1 VLILGLILNN
11 QQDECVKMA
20 VKWYK
25 SYSSKQT
32 FEISGPAGSGKT
44 TIVKSII
51 QSLDLRIEDV
61 LFVAYVGKAA
71 LQLTRSGV
79 NGQTIHSAFY
89 NIEFVPVK
97 DEQGLP
103 VIKNG
108 KVVTRPQFVKKERI
122 PKNIKL
128 IVIDEAPMVN
138 ESFGVDI
145 ESFNIPIICLGD
157 LQQLP
162 PVIGGSKYLIRPD
175 YVLTKIMRQAEG
187 NPIIYLSQLAINGE
201 NIPYGK
207 YGDKCYVIPKDMIND
222 NMLLNAD
229 MIITPTNASRAR
241 YNKYIRE
248 ELRGIESDLPVI
260 GEKLIC
266 RKNNRNRIMGDN
278 VYLVNG
284 MLGYVRDVNK
294 STFNGTTIDIGFS
307 PDFNEDLIF
316 NNVKIDYKTLMQ
328 SIQTD
333 NDHKKGYSMYD
344 MFEFGDCIT
353 VHLSQ
358 GSQADNVLFISEPFG
373 RDRLLQNKLNY
384 TGITRA
390 REGLIYAY

>member
-1 VLILGLILNN
+1 MGIVLND
-11 QQDECVKMA
+11 QQEECVKKA
-20 VKWYK
+20 VQWFNNV
-25 SYSSKQT
+25 SSKQT

-44 TIVKSII
+44 TIVRTII
-51 QSLDLRIEDV
+51 QELGINIQDV

-79 NGQTIHSAFY
+79 NGRTIHSTFY
-89 NIEFVPVK
+89 NIEFIPVK
-97 DEQGLP
+97 DEEGN
-103 VIKNG
+103 VIIKNG
-108 KVVTRPQFVKKERI
+108 RLVTRPQFVKKEKI
-122 PKNIKL
+122 PSNIKL

-138 ESFGVDI
+138 ETFGVDI

-162 PVIGGSKYLIRPD
+162 PVIGGSKYLLRPD

-187 NPIIYLSQLAINGE
+187 NPIIYLSQLASRGE
-201 NIPYGK
+201 PIPYGK
-207 YGDKCYVIPKDMIND
+207 YGDKCYVIPKDKIND
-222 NMLLNAD
+222 NMLLGAD
-229 MIITPTNASRAR
+229 MIITPTNRSRIK

-248 ELRGIESDLPVI
+248 ELRHINSELPVP

-266 RKNNRNRIMGDN
+266 RKNNRNRIIGDG

-284 MLGYVRDVNK
+284 MLGYVTDVNK
-294 STFNGTTIDIGFS
+294 STYNGKTVDISFT
-307 PDFNEDLIF
+307 PDFNESLQF
-316 NNVKIDYKTLMQ
+316 HNVKIDYKTLMD
-328 SIQTD
+328 SIQT
-333 NDHKKGYSMYD
+333 NNEKYNKGFSMYD
-344 MFEFGDCIT
+344 MFEFGDVIT

-358 GSQADNVLFISEPFG
+358 GSQAENVLFISEPFG
-373 RDRLLQNKLNY
+373 FDRILQNKLEY

>member
-1 VLILGLILNN
+1 MGIVLND
-11 QQDECVKMA
+11 QQEECVKKA
-20 VKWYK
+20 VQWFNNV
-25 SYSSKQT
+25 SSKQT

-44 TIVKSII
+44 TIVRTII
-51 QSLDLRIEDV
+51 QELGINIQDV

-79 NGQTIHSAFY
+79 NGRTIHSTFY
-89 NIEFVPVK
+89 NIKFIPVK
-97 DEQGLP
+97 DEEGN
-103 VIKNG
+103 VIIKNG
-108 KVVTRPQFVKKERI
+108 RLVTRPQFVKKEKI
-122 PKNIKL
+122 PSNIKL

-138 ESFGVDI
+138 ETFGVDI

-162 PVIGGSKYLIRPD
+162 PVIGGSKYLLRPD

-187 NPIIYLSQLAINGE
+187 NPIIYLSQLASRGE
-201 NIPYGK
+201 PIPYGK
-207 YGDKCYVIPKDMIND
+207 YGDKCYVIPKDKIND
-222 NMLLNAD
+222 NMLLGAD
-229 MIITPTNASRAR
+229 MIITPTNRSRIK

-248 ELRGIESDLPVI
+248 ELRHINSELPVP

-266 RKNNRNRIMGDN
+266 RKNNRNRIIGDG

-284 MLGYVRDVNK
+284 MLGYVTDVNK
-294 STFNGTTIDIGFS
+294 STYNGKTVDISFT
-307 PDFNEDLIF
+307 PDFNESLQF
-316 NNVKIDYKTLMQ
+316 HNVKIDYKTLMD
-328 SIQTD
+328 SIQT
-333 NDHKKGYSMYD
+333 NNEKYNKGFSMYD
-344 MFEFGDCIT
+344 MFEFGDVIT

-358 GSQADNVLFISEPFG
+358 GSQAENVLFISEPFG
-373 RDRLLQNKLNY
+373 FDRILQNKLEY

>member
-1 VLILGLILNN
+1 MGIVLND

-20 VKWYK
+20 VKWFK
-25 SYSSKQT
+25 NYSSKQT

-44 TIVKSII
+44 TIVKTII
-51 QSLDLRIEDV
+51 QELGLKMEDV

-79 NGQTIHSAFY
+79 NGRTIHSAFY
-89 NIEFVPVK
+89 DIEFVPVK
-97 DEQGLP
+97 DDDGKP
-103 VIKNG
+103 IIKNG
-108 KVVTRPQFVKKERI
+108 KVVTRPEFIKKERI
-122 PKNIKL
+122 PSNIKL

-138 ESFGVDI
+138 ESFGIDI
-145 ESFNIPIICLGD
+145 ESFNIPILCLGD

-162 PVIGGSKYLIRPD
+162 PVIGGTKYLIRPD

-187 NPIIYLSQLAINGE
+187 NPIIYLSQLASRGE
-201 NIPYGK
+201 PIPYGK
-207 YGDKCYVIPKDMIND
+207 YGDKCYVIPKDKIND
-222 NMLLNAD
+222 SMLLNAD
-229 MIITPTNASRAR
+229 MIITPTNANRAK
-241 YNKYIRE
+241 YNRYIRE
-248 ELRGIESDLPVI
+248 VLRGIDSELPVL

-266 RKNNRNRIMGDN
+266 RKNNRNRIIGDN

-284 MLGYVRDVNK
+284 MLGYVTDVNK
-294 STFNGTTIDIGFS
+294 SSYNGKTVDISFT
-307 PDFNEDLIF
+307 PDFDDRLNF
-316 NNVKIDYKTLMQ
+316 HNVKLDYKTLMQ

-333 NDHKKGYSMYD
+333 NDNYKKGYSMYD

-358 GSQADNVLFISEPFG
+358 GSQADNVLFIHEFFG
-373 RDRLLQNKLNY
+373 RGDRDLQSKLNY

-390 REGLIYAY
+390 REGLIYAC

>member
-1 VLILGLILNN
+1 MGIVLNN

-20 VKWYK
+20 VNWFNN
-25 SYSSKQT
+25 YSSKQT

-44 TIVKSII
+44 TIVKTII
-51 QSLDLRIEDV
+51 QNLGLRMDDV

-79 NGQTIHSAFY
+79 NGRTIHSAFY
-89 NIEFVPVK
+89 DIDFVPMK
-97 DEQGLP
+97 DEDGN
-103 VIKNG
+103 VIIRNG
-108 KVVTRPQFVKKERI
+108 KIATRPEFIKKEKI
-122 PKNIKL
+122 PSNIKL

-138 ESFGVDI
+138 ESFGIDI

-187 NPIIYLSQLAINGE
+187 NPIIYLSQLASRGE
-201 NIPYGK
+201 HIPYGK
-207 YGDKCYVIPKDMIND
+207 YGDRCYVIPKDNIND
-222 NMLLNAD
+222 NMLLKAD
-229 MIITPTNASRAR
+229 MILTPTNASRAR
-241 YNKYIRE
+241 YNRYIRE
-248 ELRGIESDLPVI
+248 ELRRIESDLPVE

-266 RKNNRNRIMGDN
+266 RKNNRNRIIGDG

-284 MLGYVRDVNK
+284 MLGYVRNVDK
-294 STFNGTTIDIGFS
+294 STYNSKTVDITFS
-307 PDFNEDLIF
+307 PDFDDRLLF

-333 NDHKKGYSMYD
+333 NNQYKKGYSMFD
-344 MFEFGDCIT
+344 MFEFGDAIT

-358 GSQADNVLFISEPFG
+358 GSQAENVLFISEPFG
-373 RDRLLQNKLNY
+373 RDRDLQAKLEY

-390 REGLIYAY
+390 SEGLIYAY

>member
-1 VLILGLILNN
+1 MGIILNE
-11 QQDECVKMA
+11 QQDECVKLA
-20 VKWYK
+20 VKWFK
-25 SYSSKQT
+25 NYSSKQT

-44 TIVKSII
+44 TIVRTII
-51 QSLDLRIEDV
+51 QNLGLKMEDV

-79 NGQTIHSAFY
+79 NGRTIHSAFY
-89 NIEFVPVK
+89 DIEFVPVK
-97 DEQGLP
+97 DEDGKP
-103 VIKNG
+103 MVKNG
-108 KVVTRPQFVKKERI
+108 RIVTRPEFVKKKKI
-122 PKNIKL
+122 PSNIKL

-162 PVIGGSKYLIRPD
+162 PVIGGTKYLIRPD
-175 YVLTKIMRQAEG
+175 YVITKIMRQAEG
-187 NPIIYLSQLAINGE
+187 NPIIYLSQLASRGE
-201 NIPYGK
+201 KIPYGK
-207 YGDKCYVIPKDMIND
+207 YGDKCYVIPKDRVND

-241 YNKYIRE
+241 CNRYIRE
-248 ELRGIESDLPVI
+248 ELRRIDSELPVE

-266 RKNNRNRIMGDN
+266 RKNNRNRIIDDN

-284 MLGYVRDVNK
+284 MLGYVTNVDK
-294 STFNGTTIDIGFS
+294 STYNSKTVDISFT
-307 PDFNEDLIF
+307 PDFNDKLNF
-316 NNVKIDYKTLMQ
+316 HNVRIDYKTLMQ

-333 NDHKKGYSMYD
+333 NTNYKKGYSMYD

-373 RDRLLQNKLNY
+373 RGDRDLQAKLEY

-390 REGLIYAY
+390 SQGLIYAY

>member
-1 VLILGLILNN
+1 MGIVLND
-11 QQDECVKMA
+11 QQEECVKKA
-20 VKWYK
+20 VQWFNNI
-25 SYSSKQT
+25 SSKQT

-44 TIVKSII
+44 TIVRTII
-51 QSLDLRIEDV
+51 QELGINIQDV

-79 NGQTIHSAFY
+79 NGRTIHSTFY
-89 NIEFVPVK
+89 NIEFIPVK
-97 DEQGLP
+97 DEEGN
-103 VIKNG
+103 VIIKNG
-108 KVVTRPQFVKKERI
+108 RLVTRPQFVKKEKI
-122 PKNIKL
+122 PSNIKL

-138 ESFGVDI
+138 ETFGVDI

-162 PVIGGSKYLIRPD
+162 PVIGGSKYLLRPD

-187 NPIIYLSQLAINGE
+187 NPIIYLSQLASRGE
-201 NIPYGK
+201 PIPYGK
-207 YGDKCYVIPKDMIND
+207 YGDKCYVIPKDKIND
-222 NMLLNAD
+222 NMLLGAD
-229 MIITPTNASRAR
+229 MIITPTNRSRIK

-248 ELRGIESDLPVI
+248 ELRHINSELPVP

-266 RKNNRNRIMGDN
+266 RKNNRNRIIGDG

-284 MLGYVRDVNK
+284 MLGYVTDVNK
-294 STFNGTTIDIGFS
+294 STYNGKTVDISFT
-307 PDFNEDLIF
+307 PDFNESLQF
-316 NNVKIDYKTLMQ
+316 HNVKIDYKTLMD
-328 SIQTD
+328 SIQT
-333 NDHKKGYSMYD
+333 NNEKYNKGFSMYD
-344 MFEFGDCIT
+344 MFEFGDVIT

-358 GSQADNVLFISEPFG
+358 GSQAENVLFISEPFG
-373 RDRLLQNKLNY
+373 FDRILQNKLEY

>member
-1 VLILGLILNN
+1 MGIILNE

-20 VKWYK
+20 VKWFNNF
-25 SYSSKQT
+25 SSKQT

-44 TIVKSII
+44 TIVKTII
-51 QSLDLRIEDV
+51 QNLGLKMEDV

-79 NGQTIHSAFY
+79 NGRTIHSAFY
-89 NIEFVPVK
+89 DIEFVPVK
-97 DEQGLP
+97 DDDGKP
-103 VIKNG
+103 MVKNG
-108 KVVTRPQFVKKERI
+108 RIVTRPEFVKKKRI
-122 PKNIKL
+122 PSNIKL

-138 ESFGVDI
+138 ESFGIDI

-162 PVIGGSKYLIRPD
+162 PVIGGTKYLIRPD

-187 NPIIYLSQLAINGE
+187 NPIIYLSQLASRGE
-201 NIPYGK
+201 KIPYGK
-207 YGDKCYVIPKDMIND
+207 YGDKCYVIPKDRVND

-241 YNKYIRE
+241 CNRYIRE
-248 ELRGIESDLPVI
+248 ELRRIDSELPVE

-266 RKNNRNRIMGDN
+266 RKNNRNRIIGDN

-284 MLGYVRDVNK
+284 MLGYVTNVDK
-294 STFNGTTIDIGFS
+294 STYNSKTVDISFT
-307 PDFNEDLIF
+307 PDFSDNLNF
-316 NNVKIDYKTLMQ
+316 HNVRIDYKTLMQ

-333 NDHKKGYSMYD
+333 NTNYKKGYSMYD

-373 RDRLLQNKLNY
+373 RGDRDLQAKLEY

-390 REGLIYAY
+390 SQGLIYAY

>member
-1 VLILGLILNN
+1 MGIILND
-11 QQDECVKMA
+11 QQEECVKLA

-25 SYSSKQT
+25 NYSSKQT

-44 TIVKSII
+44 TIVRTII
-51 QSLDLRIEDV
+51 QELGLKMEDV

-79 NGQTIHSAFY
+79 NGRTIHSAFY

-97 DEQGLP
+97 DEDGKA

-108 KVVTRPQFVKKERI
+108 RVVTRPEFIKKEQI
-122 PKNIKL
+122 PSNIKL

-138 ESFGVDI
+138 ESFGDDI
-145 ESFNIPIICLGD
+145 ESFDVPIICLGD

-162 PVIGGSKYLIRPD
+162 PVIGGTKYLIRPD

-187 NPIIYLSQLAINGE
+187 NPIIYLSQLASRGE
-201 NIPYGK
+201 HIPYGK
-207 YGDKCYVIPKDMIND
+207 YGDKCYVIPKDKVND
-222 NMLLNAD
+222 NMLLRAD
-229 MIITPTNASRAR
+229 MILTPTNASRAR
-241 YNKYIRE
+241 INKYIRE
-248 ELRGIESDLPVI
+248 ELRCIESELPVI

-266 RKNNRNRIMGDN
+266 RKNNRNRIVGDG

-284 MLGYVRDVNK
+284 MLGFVKDVNK
-294 STFNGTTIDIGFS
+294 STYNGKTVDITFV

-316 NNVKIDYKTLMQ
+316 NNVRIDYKSLIQ
-328 SIQTD
+328 SIQLD
-333 NDHKKGYSMYD
+333 NDHKKGYSMFD

-358 GSQADNVLFISEPFG
+358 GSQAENVLFISEPFG
-373 RDRLLQNKLNY
+373 RGDRDIQNKLNY

-390 REGLIYAY
+390 SEGLIYAY

>member
-1 VLILGLILNN
+1 MGIILND

-20 VKWYK
+20 VKWFNNF
-25 SYSSKQT
+25 SSKQT

-44 TIVKSII
+44 TIVKTII
-51 QSLDLRIEDV
+51 QNLGLKMEDV

-79 NGQTIHSAFY
+79 NGRTIHSAFY
-89 NIEFVPVK
+89 DIEFVPVK
-97 DEQGLP
+97 DDDGKP
-103 VIKNG
+103 MVKNG
-108 KVVTRPQFVKKERI
+108 RIVTRPEFVKKKRI
-122 PKNIKL
+122 PSNIKL

-138 ESFGVDI
+138 ESFGIDI

-162 PVIGGSKYLIRPD
+162 PVIGGTKYLIRPD

-187 NPIIYLSQLAINGE
+187 NPIIYLSQLASRGE
-201 NIPYGK
+201 KIPYGK
-207 YGDKCYVIPKDMIND
+207 YGDKCYVIPKDRVND

-241 YNKYIRE
+241 CNRYIRE
-248 ELRGIESDLPVI
+248 ELRRIDSELPVE

-266 RKNNRNRIMGDN
+266 RKNNRNRIIGDN

-284 MLGYVRDVNK
+284 MLGYVTNVDR
-294 STFNGTTIDIGFS
+294 STYNSKTVDISFT
-307 PDFNEDLIF
+307 PDFSDKLNF
-316 NNVKIDYKTLMQ
+316 HNVRIDYKTLMQ

-333 NDHKKGYSMYD
+333 NTNYKKGYSMHD

-373 RDRLLQNKLNY
+373 RGDRDLQAKLEY

-390 REGLIYAY
+390 SQGLIYAY

>member
-1 VLILGLILNN
+1 MGIVLND

-20 VKWYK
+20 VNWFNN
-25 SYSSKQT
+25 YSSKQT

-44 TIVKSII
+44 TIVRTII
-51 QSLDLRIEDV
+51 QNLGLKMEDV

-79 NGQTIHSAFY
+79 NGRTIHSAFY
-89 NIEFVPVK
+89 DIDFVPVK
-97 DEQGLP
+97 DEQGN
-103 VIKNG
+103 VVVKNG
-108 KVVTRPQFVKKERI
+108 RIVTRPEFIKKEKI
-122 PKNIKL
+122 ASNIKL

-138 ESFGVDI
+138 ESFGIDI

-162 PVIGGSKYLIRPD
+162 PVIGGTKYLIRPD

-187 NPIIYLSQLAINGE
+187 NPIIYLSQLASRGDH
-201 NIPYGK
+201 IPYGK
-207 YGDKCYVIPKDMIND
+207 YGDKCYVIPKDKIND
-222 NMLLNAD
+222 NMLLKAD
-229 MIITPTNASRAR
+229 MIITPTNASRAKL
-241 YNKYIRE
+241 NKYIRE
-248 ELRGIESDLPVI
+248 ELRGIESELPVE

-266 RKNNRNRIMGDN
+266 RKNNRNRIIGDG

-284 MLGYVRDVNK
+284 MLGYVTNIDK
-294 STFNGTTIDIGFS
+294 GTYNTRTVDISFT
-307 PDFNEDLIF
+307 PDFNDNLVF
-316 NNVKIDYKTLMQ
+316 HNVRVDYKTLMQ

-333 NDHKKGYSMYD
+333 NGNYKKGYSMYD

-358 GSQADNVLFISEPFG
+358 GSQAENVLFISEPFG
-373 RDRLLQNKLNY
+373 RGDRELQAKLEY

-390 REGLIYAY
+390 SEGLIYAY

>member
-1 VLILGLILNN
+1 MGIVLND
-11 QQDECVKMA
+11 QQEECVKKA
-20 VKWYK
+20 VQWFNKV
-25 SYSSKQT
+25 SSKQT

-44 TIVKSII
+44 TIVRTII
-51 QSLDLRIEDV
+51 QELGINIQDV

-79 NGQTIHSAFY
+79 NGRTIHSTFY
-89 NIEFVPVK
+89 NIDFIPVK
-97 DEQGLP
+97 DEEGNII
-103 VIKNG
+103 IKNG
-108 KVVTRPQFVKKERI
+108 RLVTRPQFVKKEKI
-122 PKNIKL
+122 PSNIKL

-138 ESFGVDI
+138 ETFGVDI

-162 PVIGGSKYLIRPD
+162 PVIGGSKYLLRPD

-187 NPIIYLSQLAINGE
+187 NPIIYLSQLASRGE
-201 NIPYGK
+201 PIPYGK
-207 YGDKCYVIPKDMIND
+207 YGDKCYVIPKDKIND
-222 NMLLNAD
+222 NMLLGAD
-229 MIITPTNASRAR
+229 MVLTPTNRSRIK

-248 ELRGIESDLPVI
+248 ELRHINSELPVP

-266 RKNNRNRIMGDN
+266 RKNNRNRIIGDN

-284 MLGYVRDVNK
+284 MLGYVTDVNK
-294 STFNGTTIDIGFS
+294 STYNGKTVDISFT
-307 PDFNEDLIF
+307 PDFNESLQF
-316 NNVKIDYKTLMQ
+316 HNVRIDYKTLMD
-328 SIQTD
+328 SIQT
-333 NDHKKGYSMYD
+333 NNEKYNKGFSMYD
-344 MFEFGDCIT
+344 MFEFGDVIT

-358 GSQADNVLFISEPFG
+358 GSQAENVLFISEPFG
-373 RDRLLQNKLNY
+373 FDRILQNKLEY

>member
-1 VLILGLILNN
+1 
-11 QQDECVKMA
+11 M
-20 VKWYK
+20 
-25 SYSSKQT
+25 
-32 FEISGPAGSGKT
+32 
-44 TIVKSII
+44 
-51 QSLDLRIEDV
+51 EDV

-79 NGQTIHSAFY
+79 NGRTIHSAFY
-89 NIEFVPVK
+89 DIEFVPVK
-97 DEQGLP
+97 DDDGKP
-103 VIKNG
+103 MVKNG
-108 KVVTRPQFVKKERI
+108 RIVTRPEFVKKKRI
-122 PKNIKL
+122 PSNIKL

-138 ESFGVDI
+138 ESFGIDI

-162 PVIGGSKYLIRPD
+162 PVIGGTKYLIRPD

-187 NPIIYLSQLAINGE
+187 NPIIYLSQLASRGE
-201 NIPYGK
+201 KIPYGK
-207 YGDKCYVIPKDMIND
+207 YGDKCYVIPKDRVND

-241 YNKYIRE
+241 CNRYIRE
-248 ELRGIESDLPVI
+248 ELRRIDSELPVE

-266 RKNNRNRIMGDN
+266 RKNNRNRIIGDN

-284 MLGYVRDVNK
+284 MLGYVTNVDR
-294 STFNGTTIDIGFS
+294 STYNSKTVDISFT
-307 PDFNEDLIF
+307 PDFSDKLNF
-316 NNVKIDYKTLMQ
+316 HNVRIDYKTLMQ

-333 NDHKKGYSMYD
+333 NTNYKKGYSMHD

-373 RDRLLQNKLNY
+373 RGDRDLQAKLEY

-390 REGLIYAY
+390 SQGLIYAY